1 MSLPAY
7 FPQNMAIL
15 KRLYPGLVEELDK
28 APEED
33 ELLPED
39 FKVEAAQGGGTLA
52 VRGLYV
58 HSPRDPVREARR
70 LAEAA
75 LSETAGKTECPV
87 VILGFGLGYAAEA
100 AAEIDPDRPII
111 IVEKRREIVR
121 KALELRDLGNFLS
134 KNRIVFVLGK
144 DGSGITGALALF
156 EKQDRDMAP
165 AFIRNRTLI
174 SLDEGWYAAVEGRI
188 KTWLSRNDV
197 NRATL
202 KRFGR
207 RWVRNLS
214 HNLRAIRDLPG
225 IQALEGILKAHDGET
240 GIPVFLAAA
249 GPTLERS
256 GPFVSE
262 IARRCVVIAVDTS
275 LRFLLAKGVDPDF
288 VVSVDPQYW
297 NFRHLDRT
305 RAPGTYLIAE
315 SAVYPPC
322 LRHPFRGC
330 FLCGSLFP
338 LGRFIEDRVDPKGDL
353 GSGGSVATGA
363 WDFARR
369 LGASTVWIAGLDL
382 SFPELKTHFKG
393 ALFEDRSHAESSR
406 FATGE
411 TWSFRALMGGQ
422 PFYVQNSLGGR
433 VLTDKRL
440 SLYAAWFESRFR
452 QYSGIKNLSLSGEG
466 MAIKGL
472 EPGSPEALLE
482 LPERREE
489 INSLL
494 EKAYSA
500 IQEKFFSPESAK
512 SRSEAYETALKTLLE
527 GLENIRSTAD
537 EARISADTGCRRYP
551 KSEPQKAEQEKILR
565 TLDRANKAIARSA
578 VKEVAGFLF
587 PEADELEG
595 PPLEDPFLKHLEFSG
610 NFYRALREAAEY
622 NIKALLGGKTF

>member
-1 MSLPAY
+1 
-7 FPQNMAIL
+7 MAIL
-15 KRLYPGLVEELDK
+15 RRFYPGLAEELDK
-28 APEED
+28 TPEED
-33 ELLPED
+33 EFPPGEI
-39 FKVEAAQGGGTLA
+39 KVEAAQGGPSLA
-52 VRGLYV
+52 VRGLYA

-75 LSETAGKTECPV
+75 LSVSDGKTEGPV
-87 VILGFGLGYAAEA
+87 VILGLGLGYAAEA
-100 AAEIDPDRPII
+100 AAEIGPGRPLI

-121 KALELRDLGNFLS
+121 KALEVRDLGAFLS

-156 EKQDRDMAP
+156 EKQGQGMAP
-165 AFIRNRTLI
+165 AFIRNRALI
-174 SLDEGWYAAVEGRI
+174 SLDEEWYAAVEGRI

-202 KRFGR
+202 KRFGQ

-214 HNLRAIRDLPG
+214 RNLAAIRDLPG
-225 IQALEGILKAHDGET
+225 IQALEGILAAREGKT

-262 IARRCVVIAVDTS
+262 IARRCVIIAVDTS
-275 LRFLLAKGVDPDF
+275 LRFLLNLGAEPDF

-305 RAPGTYLIAE
+305 RAPGTHLIAE
-315 SAVYPPC
+315 SAVSPPC

-353 GSGGSVATGA
+353 GSGGSVATSA
-363 WDFARR
+363 WDFARH
-369 LGASTVWIAGLDL
+369 LGASAVWIAGLDL

-422 PFYVQNSLGGR
+422 PFYARNSLGGR

-452 QYSGIKNLSLSGEG
+452 QYRGLKNFNLSGEG
-466 MAIKGL
+466 LAIKGL
-472 EPGSPEALLE
+472 EPASPEALLE
-482 LPERREE
+482 LPDRREE
-489 INSLL
+489 INRLL

-500 IQEKFFSPESAK
+500 AHEKFFSPEPVK

-527 GLENIRSTAD
+527 GLKNIKDLAS
-537 EARISADTGCRRYP
+537 EAQISASTGCGRYP
-551 KSEPQKAEQEKILR
+551 KPGLEKAEQDKILKI
-565 TLDRANKAIARSA
+565 LDKANKAIISSA
-578 VKEVAGFLF
+578 VKDVAGFLF

-595 PPLEDPFLKHLEFSG
+595 AAPGDPFLKHLEFSG
-610 NFYRALREAAEY
+610 NFYRALADAAEY
-622 NIKALLGGKTF
+622 NLKALSYGKNF